1 MDCSLKEM
9 EILDSIGGEGMELE
23 GSATAAAAVSN
34 TSLDDAANITNITF
48 FPYYQHSLYVAASY
62 ILAYFFIFLLC
73 MVGNILVC
81 LIVLE
86 NRRMRTVTNLFIL
99 NLAIS
104 DLLVGIFCI
113 PTTLVDNL
121 ITDASV
127 TGYGECTYLRAVSAT
142 GQVHCSLIMGKAR
155 VAPTKVTTV
164 PRLELSAAVVAVC
177 TSDLLRK
184 ELEIEG
190 AQEIFWTDSRVVL
203 GYVNNEARRF
213 HVFVANR
220 IQRIKESTNP
230 SQWRYV
236 VSEENP
242 ADHASRGLKA
252 KELIAS
258 NWFTGPDFLWHD
270 KLPSGDIKVGDVAV
284 EDPEVRKAFAYK
296 TLTTEDSLLDRFL
309 KFSSWTSYQVPPPLS
324 MCDDHN
330 ESEVSLLQ
338 QVRSV
343 LSVRGWPFSNTV
355 CKMSGFVQG
364 VSVSASV
371 FTLVAIAVER
381 FRCIVY
387 PLQPKPTIY
396 VAKAAIVLI
405 WVLAVVIMCPAAVA
419 LTVEKVPFHYLVY
432 NDDFNHT
439 FPLYTCYEN
448 FANPQMRKVYTA
460 VLFAH
465 IYLLPLTVIT
475 LMYGSIGVKLCSS
488 VVANRE
494 PQLANATVQVGG
506 RRGGQA
512 MISQKKIKVIK
523 MLILVALLFML
534 SWLPLWTLMMMTD
547 YAGLDRDQLDLLTS
561 YIFPFAH
568 WLAFSNS
575 SVNPIIYGYYNENFK
590 RGFQAVCKS
599 RPFCCLVQCQLWRR
613 MAKWGRKESI
623 HLALGTAEHF
633 SMTTTQNTAK
643 VVKKW
648 LVDKNINV
656 LEWPSLESCLESN

>member
-1 MDCSLKEM
+1 M
-9 EILDSIGGEGMELE
+9 EILDNEDKEEMKLE
-23 GSATAAAAVSN
+23 GSAALTN
-34 TSLDDAANITNITF
+34 TSIDYATNVTNITF

-121 ITDASV
+121 IT
-127 TGYGECTYLRAVSAT
+127 
-142 GQVHCSLIMGKAR
+142 
-155 VAPTKVTTV
+155 
-164 PRLELSAAVVAVC
+164 
-177 TSDLLRK
+177 
-184 ELEIEG
+184 
-190 AQEIFWTDSRVVL
+190 
-203 GYVNNEARRF
+203 
-213 HVFVANR
+213 
-220 IQRIKESTNP
+220 
-230 SQWRYV
+230 
-236 VSEENP
+236 
-242 ADHASRGLKA
+242 
-252 KELIAS
+252 
-258 NWFTGPDFLWHD
+258 
-270 KLPSGDIKVGDVAV
+270 
-284 EDPEVRKAFAYK
+284 
-296 TLTTEDSLLDRFL
+296 
-309 KFSSWTSYQVPPPLS
+309 
-324 MCDDHN
+324 
-330 ESEVSLLQ
+330 
-338 QVRSV
+338 
-343 LSVRGWPFSNTV
+343 GWPFSNTV

-371 FTLVAIAVER
+371 FTLVAIAAER

-387 PLQPKPTIY
+387 PLQPKPTVL

-405 WVLAVVIMCPAAVA
+405 WVLAAVIMCPAAVA
-419 LTVEKVPFHYLVY
+419 LTVDKVPFHYMVY

-460 VLFAH
+460 VLFVH
-465 IYLLPLTVIT
+465 IYLAPLTIIT
-475 LMYGSIGVKLCSS
+475 LMYGSIGAKLCST

-494 PQLANATVQVGG
+494 PQLANAAVQVGG
-506 RRGGQA
+506 RRGAQP
-512 MISQKKIKVIK
+512 MISQKKIRVIK

-534 SWLPLWTLMMMTD
+534 SWLPLWTLLMMTD

-590 RGFQAVCKS
+590 RSFQAVCKS
-599 RPFCCLVQCQLWRR
+599 WRK
-613 MAKWGRKESI
+613 MTSWGKKERSAQA
-623 HLALGTAEHF
+623 HCGGTALRDATMNRNHLVLGLRNRVHNDNKLTDIAEVNR
-633 SMTTTQNTAK
+633 SAMVGC
-643 VVKKW
+643 VV
-648 LVDKNINV
+648 VHRERGNG
-656 LEWPSLESCLESN
+656 EESLRVNSLAASVNQAWDN

>member
-1 MDCSLKEM
+1 M
-9 EILDSIGGEGMELE
+9 EILDNMGEGGMELE
-23 GSATAAAAVSN
+23 GSATTAAVIN
-34 TSLDDAANITNITF
+34 ISLDGATNVTNIIF
-48 FPYYQHSLYVAASY
+48 SPYYQHSLYVAASY

-121 ITDASV
+121 IT
-127 TGYGECTYLRAVSAT
+127 
-142 GQVHCSLIMGKAR
+142 
-155 VAPTKVTTV
+155 
-164 PRLELSAAVVAVC
+164 
-177 TSDLLRK
+177 
-184 ELEIEG
+184 
-190 AQEIFWTDSRVVL
+190 
-203 GYVNNEARRF
+203 
-213 HVFVANR
+213 
-220 IQRIKESTNP
+220 
-230 SQWRYV
+230 
-236 VSEENP
+236 
-242 ADHASRGLKA
+242 
-252 KELIAS
+252 
-258 NWFTGPDFLWHD
+258 
-270 KLPSGDIKVGDVAV
+270 
-284 EDPEVRKAFAYK
+284 
-296 TLTTEDSLLDRFL
+296 
-309 KFSSWTSYQVPPPLS
+309 
-324 MCDDHN
+324 
-330 ESEVSLLQ
+330 
-338 QVRSV
+338 
-343 LSVRGWPFSNTV
+343 GWPFSNTV

-364 VSVSASV
+364 MSVSASV

-387 PLQPKPTIY
+387 PLQPKPTVL

-419 LTVEKVPFHYLVY
+419 LTVDEVPFHYMVY
-432 NDDFNHT
+432 NNDVNHT

-465 IYLLPLTVIT
+465 IYLVPLTVIT
-475 LMYGSIGVKLCSS
+475 LMYGSIGGKLCST

-494 PQLANATVQVGG
+494 PQLANGAVQVGG
-506 RRGGQA
+506 RRAGQP
-512 MISQKKIKVIK
+512 MISQKKIRVVK

-599 RPFCCLVQCQLWRR
+599 RPFCCLIQCQQWRR
-613 MAKWGRKESI
+613 MARWGRKDRSAQAPCGGTHFRDASSNHN
-623 HLALGTAEHF
+623 HLVLGLRNRVHNDNKLTETAEVNRSVRVGCVAVNSERSLSDQGLEMSAVH
-633 SMTTTQNTAK
+633 
-643 VVKKW
+643 KKGSNGEESER
-648 LVDKNINV
+648 VS
-656 LEWPSLESCLESN
+656 SLAGSVCQAWDN

>member
-1 MDCSLKEM
+1 MEM
-9 EILDSIGGEGMELE
+9 LNIVGEESMELE
-23 GSATAAAAVSN
+23 GSATAAALIN
-34 TSLDDAANITNITF
+34 TSLDGAANVTNITTYS
-48 FPYYQHSLYVAASY
+48 PYYQHSLYVAASY

-81 LIVLE
+81 LIVLG
-86 NRRMRTVTNLFIL
+86 NHRMRTVTNLFIL

-121 ITDASV
+121 IT
-127 TGYGECTYLRAVSAT
+127 
-142 GQVHCSLIMGKAR
+142 
-155 VAPTKVTTV
+155 
-164 PRLELSAAVVAVC
+164 
-177 TSDLLRK
+177 
-184 ELEIEG
+184 
-190 AQEIFWTDSRVVL
+190 
-203 GYVNNEARRF
+203 
-213 HVFVANR
+213 
-220 IQRIKESTNP
+220 
-230 SQWRYV
+230 
-236 VSEENP
+236 
-242 ADHASRGLKA
+242 
-252 KELIAS
+252 
-258 NWFTGPDFLWHD
+258 
-270 KLPSGDIKVGDVAV
+270 
-284 EDPEVRKAFAYK
+284 
-296 TLTTEDSLLDRFL
+296 
-309 KFSSWTSYQVPPPLS
+309 
-324 MCDDHN
+324 
-330 ESEVSLLQ
+330 
-338 QVRSV
+338 
-343 LSVRGWPFSNTV
+343 GWPFSNTM

-387 PLQPKPTIY
+387 PLQPKPTIL

-419 LTVEKVPFHYLVY
+419 LSVEKVPFHYMVY
-432 NDDFNHT
+432 NGDFNHT
-439 FPLYTCYEN
+439 YPLYTCYEN
-448 FANPQMRKVYTA
+448 FANPEMRRVYTA

-465 IYLLPLTVIT
+465 IYLVPLTVIS
-475 LMYGSIGVKLCSS
+475 LMYGNIGVKLFST

-494 PQLANATVQVGG
+494 PQLAQVRG
-506 RRGGQA
+506 RRGGQQ

-599 RPFCCLVQCQLWRR
+599 KTFCCLVQCQL
-613 MAKWGRKESI
+613 GRSI
-623 HLALGTAEHF
+623 ARLCRKGRSVQAPCEGADFKDATRNHNRLVLGLRNRVHNDNHLTETAEMKRNARVICVEAR
-633 SMTTTQNTAK
+633 SERNVSDQGLEMAAMKKKSSDQEAGK
-643 VVKKW
+643 VS
-648 LVDKNINV
+648 
-656 LEWPSLESCLESN
+656 SLGV